1 MTTVTQVEL
10 ACDVC
15 GDTNDVKTRAFA
27 LDGQAYA
34 IDLCRKDGDALGRV
48 AATYMAKARTVTAGR
63 RSGQRR
69 GRPRKKAK
77 PSRPQPRKGLAEG

>member
-1 MTTVTQVEL
+1 MTTVTQVNL

-15 GDTNDVKTRAFA
+15 GDTDDVKTRTFG
-27 LDGQAYA
+27 LDGQGYE
-34 IDLCRKDGDALGRV
+34 IDLCRKDGDALGRI

-77 PSRPQPRKGLAEG
+77 PSRPQSRKGNPEG